1 MSKIAVIDLG
11 TNTFNLLVVKRQG
24 KGLHMIYST
33 KEGVALGM
41 GGINSNRIADDA
53 WQRGVECVARF
64 RDKAKELGATQLQ
77 AIATSAIRNATNGSE
92 FVTELEGMGIPVK
105 VISGIKEAEYIYQG
119 VAIGHAFEKPGLI
132 MDIGGGSTEF
142 IFADQNGVNKLNSFE
157 IGVSRIYQQL
167 RFNDPFSQEDERKIK
182 DYLNAKTGDF
192 FDGMFGV
199 DLIGSS
205 GSFETL
211 YEMLHDK
218 PFPSGYQSIELSRC
232 EMEEIIRTILK
243 MTEAERDRHQRII
256 AVRRKMLPI
265 AAVKIQ
271 WVLEKIK
278 ADRVIITPYSLK
290 EGVAYELFTTH

>member
-1 MSKIAVIDLG
+1 MNKVAVIDLG
-11 TNTFNLLVVKRQG
+11 TNTFNLLVVYRQG
-24 KGLHMIYST
+24 EGLGMVYST

-41 GGINSNRIADDA
+41 GGINSNTITKDA

-64 RDKAKELGATQLQ
+64 QNKAKELGATQLL
-77 AIATSAIRNATNGSE
+77 AIATSAIRNASNGTE
-92 FVTELEGMGIPVK
+92 FVAELEGMGVPVK

-119 VAIGHAFEKPGLI
+119 VAIGHSFERPGLI

-142 IFADQNGVNKLNSFE
+142 ILADQNGVNKLNSFE

-167 RFNDPFSQEDERKIK
+167 RFDDPFSQVDVQRIK

-192 FDGMFGV
+192 FDGMSGV

-211 YEMLHDK
+211 YEMLHDQ
-218 PFPSGYQSIELSRC
+218 PFPSDYQSITLSRD
-232 EMEEIIRTILK
+232 EMEEIISTILK

-278 ADRVIITPYSLK
+278 AERVIITPYSLK

>member
-64 RDKAKELGATQLQ
+64 RDKAKELGVTQLQ

-92 FVTELEGMGIPVK
+92 FVTELEGMGVPVK

-167 RFNDPFSQEDERKIK
+167 RFDDPFSQEDERKIK

-211 YEMLHDK
+211 YEMLHDQ
-218 PFPSGYQSIELSRC
+218 PFPSGYQSIELSRR
-232 EMEEIIRTILK
+232 EMEEIIRTIMM